1 MTFKKLIIGLLVTF
15 GLPWV
20 VLIVGSYGSM
30 AGLKPVPYSEEAGDE
45 AKGFFP
51 PARVGS
57 ETRGARIYVEQGC
70 IQCHTQVIRP
80 QNLIGAGDGDEFKK
94 GWGSEQKSDSP
105 AYTRTTTAY
114 DYIGEAF
121 APIGLRR
128 NGPDLSNLGYRLTAD
143 QLFHHLYNPQA
154 RYQWSTCPPQPQ
166 LFVTRSGAVQPAE
179 NALKLSGAN
188 TPADGSEVV
197 PSETAKALVQYLLSL
212 KRNYPLPIAVGGPK
226 PSKSEPAKA
235 AAPAAAP
242 AAK

>member
-30 AGLKPVPYSEEAGDE
+30 ASLKPVAYSEEAGDE
-45 AKGFFP
+45 TKGFFP
-51 PARVGS
+51 P
-57 ETRGARIYVEQGC
+57 TRASAESRGGRIYVEQGC
-70 IQCHTQVIRP
+70 VQCHTQVIRP
-80 QNLIGAGDGDEFKK
+80 QNLLGAGDGDEFKK
-94 GWGSEQKSDSP
+94 GWGAEQKSDAP

-114 DYIGEAF
+114 DYIGETF

-128 NGPDLSNLGYRLTAD
+128 NGPDLSNLGYRMTAT
-143 QLFHHLYNPQA
+143 QLFDHLYNPQA

-166 LFVTRSGAVQPAE
+166 LFEKRSGAIQPAA
-179 NALKLSGAN
+179 NALKLTGAAA
-188 TPADGSEVV
+188 PKDGSEVV
-197 PSETAKALVQYLLSL
+197 PAESAKALVDYLLSL
-212 KRNYPLPIAVGGPK
+212 KRNYPLPIAIGGSK
-226 PSKSEPAKA
+226 PTKSEPAKP